1 MNKNELIFTNQ
12 LKCDTLQ
19 KDELRIV
26 ICGKDVITKKDFLE
40 TIEQKFFFPESC
52 FGSLDAFMDYI
63 RDLSWLDCEKITLII
78 TDKDDFLSAHIG
90 LKKIILDCFEEE
102 ILPYWETDV
111 ENTEVNGK
119 RKEFLVYVVD
129 TIC

>member
-1 MNKNELIFTNQ
+1 MNKLIFTKQ
-12 LKCDTLQ
+12 LKCNTLQ

-40 TIEQKFFFPESC
+40 TIEQKFFFSESC
-52 FGSLDAFMDYI
+52 SGNLDAFMDYI
-63 RDLSWLDCEKITLII
+63 RDLSWLNCEKITLII
-78 TDKDDFLSAHIG
+78 TDKDDFLSADNG

-102 ILPYWETDV
+102 ILPYWEKDV